1 MVDFANE
8 MVNNGKKV
16 YDAIIEATSMRFR
29 PILMTNL
36 SLIFGLLPLALSNGP
51 GAEWKSGIGWV
62 LIGGLTSS
70 MFLSL
75 IIIPV
80 IYVLV
85 SKLLKKDQHNEEKRR
100 KELTTE
106 PITAAPGSLN

>member
-1 MVDFANE
+1 LTLPTIWL
-8 MVNNGKKV
+8 KK
-16 YDAIIEATSMRFR
+16 DNAIVEATNLRFR

-36 SLIFGLLPLALSNGP
+36 ALIFGLLPLALSSGV

-62 LIGGLTSS
+62 LIGGLSSS

-80 IYVLV
+80 IYVLI
-85 SKLLKKDQHNEEKRR
+85 SKMLKKDEMNEKKHFREI
-100 KELTTE
+100 TE
-106 PITAAPGSLN
+106 IEHVVPKVKSLN

>member
-1 MVDFANE
+1 MLLFLHSFRNLILVVDFAN
-8 MVNNGKKV
+8 
-16 YDAIIEATSMRFR
+16 
-29 PILMTNL
+29 
-36 SLIFGLLPLALSNGP
+36 
-51 GAEWKSGIGWV
+51 GAHRGTHQLHV
-62 LIGGLTSS
+62 
-70 MFLSL
+70 LSL

-106 PITAAPGSLN
+106 PVAADPRSLN